1 MGRQLRED
9 EWLSIFFWYEQYL
22 NHDISKIFLSYK
34 YCEISKGRQLNKY
47 SLKLIKTKY
56 KLYNLGM
63 NIKSQTGKALKKGKG
78 SGRPRKRDIEQENK
92 LREKTLKEMSREQ
105 LEYLITDIF
114 YEEILKRNNSKNLE
128 EVVEKIKKKHN
139 FSISIKQIITILG
152 IKKSTFYYRIKK
164 FKLPAKNK
172 AIQYEKQIKEAFIEC
187 KGRFGR
193 ERLSLFLKKKYQID
207 INPRTLGRIMN
218 KLGLLCEIRR
228 SKRKREI
235 KNVNATFKNLAN
247 RDYDGQMNDIYAT
260 DVTYIPS
267 PTDVIENHVYLSVLL
282 HHKTKKI
289 VSWNLSKYNDTNLVL
304 KHFKQTKFPKK
315 FIVHSDHGYQY
326 SSKEFLDYI
335 DSINGT
341 ISMSRVGNSL
351 DNREVEYFFSILKT
365 EIFSNFFQ
373 KAKSLTFNE
382 LQIEIDKFIN
392 WYNNER
398 FIKKFDLKTPQ
409 QMWDVYM
416 NNKSIW
422 V

>member
-1 MGRQLRED
+1 
-9 EWLSIFFWYEQYL
+9 
-22 NHDISKIFLSYK
+22 
-34 YCEISKGRQLNKY
+34 
-47 SLKLIKTKY
+47 
-56 KLYNLGM
+56 M
-63 NIKSQTGKALKKGKG
+63 NIKSQTGKAPKKSKG

-92 LREKTLKEMSREQ
+92 LCKKTLKEMSREQ

-218 KLGLLCEIRR
+218 KLGLLRKIRR
-228 SKRKREI
+228 SKRKRKI

-247 RDYDGQMNDIYAT
+247 RDYDGQINDIYAT

-267 PTDVIENHVYLSVLL
+267 PTDVIRKSC
-282 HHKTKKI
+282 I
-289 VSWNLSKYNDTNLVL
+289 
-304 KHFKQTKFPKK
+304 FFG
-315 FIVHSDHGYQY
+315 FIAS
-326 SSKEFLDYI
+326 
-335 DSINGT
+335 
-341 ISMSRVGNSL
+341 
-351 DNREVEYFFSILKT
+351 
-365 EIFSNFFQ
+365 
-373 KAKSLTFNE
+373 
-382 LQIEIDKFIN
+382 
-392 WYNNER
+392 
-398 FIKKFDLKTPQ
+398 
-409 QMWDVYM
+409 
-416 NNKSIW
+416 
-422 V
+422 

>member
-1 MGRQLRED
+1 M
-9 EWLSIFFWYEQYL
+9 
-22 NHDISKIFLSYK
+22 
-34 YCEISKGRQLNKY
+34 
-47 SLKLIKTKY
+47 
-56 KLYNLGM
+56 
-63 NIKSQTGKALKKGKG
+63 
-78 SGRPRKRDIEQENK
+78 
-92 LREKTLKEMSREQ
+92 
-105 LEYLITDIF
+105 
-114 YEEILKRNNSKNLE
+114 
-128 EVVEKIKKKHN
+128 
-139 FSISIKQIITILG
+139 
-152 IKKSTFYYRIKK
+152 
-164 FKLPAKNK
+164 PAKNK
-172 AIQYEKQIKEAFIEC
+172 AIQYKKQIKEAFIEC

-193 ERLSLFLKKKYQID
+193 ERLSLFLKKKYQIN

-247 RDYDGQMNDIYAT
+247 RDYDGQINDIYVT

-267 PTDVIENHVYLSVLL
+267 PTDVIENHVYFSVLL
-282 HHKTKKI
+282 HHKIKKI

-304 KHFKQTKFPKK
+304 KHFKLTKFSKK

-373 KAKSLTFNE
+373 EAKSLTFNE
-382 LQIEIDKFIN
+382 LQTEIDKFIN

-416 NNKSIW
+416 NNKSI
-422 V
+422 

>member
-1 MGRQLRED
+1 M
-9 EWLSIFFWYEQYL
+9 
-22 NHDISKIFLSYK
+22 
-34 YCEISKGRQLNKY
+34 
-47 SLKLIKTKY
+47 
-56 KLYNLGM
+56 
-63 NIKSQTGKALKKGKG
+63 
-78 SGRPRKRDIEQENK
+78 
-92 LREKTLKEMSREQ
+92 
-105 LEYLITDIF
+105 
-114 YEEILKRNNSKNLE
+114 
-128 EVVEKIKKKHN
+128 
-139 FSISIKQIITILG
+139 
-152 IKKSTFYYRIKK
+152 
-164 FKLPAKNK
+164 
-172 AIQYEKQIKEAFIEC
+172 KEAFIEC

-247 RDYDGQMNDIYAT
+247 RDYDSQMNDIYAT

-304 KHFKQTKFPKK
+304 KHFKLTKFLKK
-315 FIVHSDHGYQY
+315 FIIHSDHGYQY

-335 DSINGT
+335 DSINDT

-382 LQIEIDKFIN
+382 LQTEIDKFIN
-392 WYNNER
+392 WYNNKR
-398 FIKKFDLKTPQ
+398 FIKKIDLKTPQ